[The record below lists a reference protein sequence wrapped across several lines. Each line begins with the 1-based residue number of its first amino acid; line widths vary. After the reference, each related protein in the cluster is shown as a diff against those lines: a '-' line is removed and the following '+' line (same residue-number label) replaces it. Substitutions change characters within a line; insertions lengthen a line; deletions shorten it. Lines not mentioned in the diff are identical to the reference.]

1 MKIYNWRV
9 GNLWVDLSFITANF
23 AKVKLEEVFVTPEDL
38 KSKEWKAKSLTGKT
52 PMLETPE
59 GNLVESAA
67 IARYIASIG
76 EGHLAG
82 GNAWETAQVNQWVD
96 YSHTTL
102 QANMYTVVK
111 GVFGVG
117 EAPDADTFNNAV
129 KEVKEIVK
137 AINTHLQGKTHL
149 VANRVTVADIA
160 LAV

>member
-9 GNLWVDLSFITANF
+9 GNLWVDLSFITGNF

-67 IARYIASIG
+67 IARYLAAIG

-82 GNAWETAQVNQWVD
+82 ANAWETAQVN
-96 YSHTTL
+96 
-102 QANMYTVVK
+102 
-111 GVFGVG
+111 
-117 EAPDADTFNNAV
+117 
-129 KEVKEIVK
+129 
-137 AINTHLQGKTHL
+137 
-149 VANRVTVADIA
+149 
-160 LAV
+160 